1 MSWIDYYVG
10 IIALWII
17 ILFSML
23 LFKKTRF
30 FAFSLFFST
39 VVLFIG
45 LKFIEKIVYDSN
57 IDYQTDKKI
66 SFKKVSK
73 SHREVVINITPSS
86 WLTKLDGRGKN
97 SLIPFKNREKI
108 GGYLPLGS
116 APNIL
121 TLQCSEDEGFI
132 YFKTDRFGF
141 RNDDKLWN
149 NKFHDIVLIGDS
161 FAESACVKKSLQ
173 EYFNETIKIVSIGK
187 GGNGPLTS
195 LASLSEYTEV
205 YQPKAIYHLI
215 VENDYA
221 RSQNNRHNYDIDL
234 EREWE
239 DPQLQKYLKNP
250 NFNMSY
256 FDQLDLSLLKNFAIH
271 FSKEALIK
279 KNYEEIDFVA
289 EISELFSYRL
299 IKKIIQSLSSKNK
312 FSVALNQEMR
322 FIEKEKLI
330 AVYKGMIEKAKSKNI
345 EINFVILPTKSVCIN
360 SLENDYLSE
369 IFHSLNKDTID
380 FRSEL
385 CNPKLFAINGSHFNY
400 KGYEKLA
407 DLITLDFNSKK
418 K

>member
-1 MSWIDYYVG
+1 M
-10 IIALWII
+10 
-17 ILFSML
+17 
-23 LFKKTRF
+23 
-30 FAFSLFFST
+30 
-39 VVLFIG
+39 
-45 LKFIEKIVYDSN
+45 
-57 IDYQTDKKI
+57 
-66 SFKKVSK
+66 
-73 SHREVVINITPSS
+73 
-86 WLTKLDGRGKN
+86 
-97 SLIPFKNREKI
+97 
-108 GGYLPLGS
+108 
-116 APNIL
+116 
-121 TLQCSEDEGFI
+121 
-132 YFKTDRFGF
+132 
-141 RNDDKLWN
+141 
-149 NKFHDIVLIGDS
+149 
-161 FAESACVKKSLQ
+161 
-173 EYFNETIKIVSIGK
+173 
-187 GGNGPLTS
+187 
-195 LASLSEYTEV
+195 ASLSEYTEV

-250 NFNMSY
+250 NFNMGY

-299 IKKIIQSLSSKNK
+299 IKKIIQPLSSKYK
-312 FSVALNQEMR
+312 FLGVLNQEMR

-360 SLENDYLSE
+360 SLKNDYLSE

-418 K
+418 KIKLFYMILGKT